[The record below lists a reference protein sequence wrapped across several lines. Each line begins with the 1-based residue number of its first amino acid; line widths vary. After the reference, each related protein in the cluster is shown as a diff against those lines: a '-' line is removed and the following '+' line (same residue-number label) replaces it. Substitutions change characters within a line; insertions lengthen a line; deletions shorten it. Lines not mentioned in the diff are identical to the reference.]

1 MENVALSGQQTAFAV
16 EQPVRWSADNRQ
28 YGSDVIAETIRAL
41 GIEFVALTPGS
52 SFRGLHDSLV
62 NYLGNEE
69 PRLLVCLHEEHAIAI
84 AHGYA
89 KVTGRLM
96 AAAVHANIGL
106 MHASMA
112 IYNAWCDREP
122 MLVIGATGPV
132 DAMRRRPWI
141 DWIHTSR
148 DQGALVRP
156 FLKWDD
162 QPASAGAAREALVRA
177 VGIAE
182 TLPKGPVY
190 INLDSE
196 MQEALLDAPLPD
208 FERPRYRS
216 PVDQGPSLH
225 AVHDV
230 AERLRNAGNV
240 LFLMGRVSRS
250 EADWA
255 NRIELAE
262 RVGARVAT
270 DLKVGAAFPTD
281 HGLHMTTP
289 FKFMNPELAEA
300 IKSADV
306 IVAFEWVDLAG
317 TLSAALGY
325 GKAASA
331 HMVHVSLDHTIH
343 NGWSLDH
350 QALAPVDL
358 HVACAPDLFVKALL
372 QQELPERKQIAAR
385 SEPGFAASAG
395 PQITVSELGRTLRTA
410 VGDRD
415 TCLIRLPLSWD
426 PRSWPFRH
434 PLDYLGSDGGGGLAS
449 GPGMAVGGALAL
461 KGTGRLP
468 VAILGDGDFLMGG
481 TAVWTAVH
489 YDLPLLIVIANNQSY
504 YNDEIH
510 QERVARTRG
519 RPVENRW
526 IGQRLTDPPIDLSA
540 FVESQGATG
549 FGPVTDHA
557 QLENALRQ
565 AIATVEAGGVAVVD
579 VRVAPGYE
587 GGAAANSTNPSSA
600 SKG

>member
-1 MENVALSGQQTAFAV
+1 MENVALSGQQAAIAI
-16 EQPVRWSADNRQ
+16 EQPVRWPADNRR

-41 GIEFVALTPGS
+41 NIEFVALTPGS

-62 NYLGNEE
+62 NHLGNRE
-69 PRLLVCLHEEHAIAI
+69 PQLLVCLHEEHAIAI

-122 MLVIGATGPV
+122 VLVIGATGPV

-177 VGIAE
+177 AGIAE

-190 INLDSE
+190 VNLDSE
-196 MQEALLDAPLPD
+196 MQEAPLDAPLTD
-208 FERPRYRS
+208 FETLRYRS
-216 PVDQGPSLH
+216 PVDHGPSLQ
-225 AVHDV
+225 AVRDT
-230 AERLRNAGNV
+230 AARLRNAKNV
-240 LFLMGRVSRS
+240 LFLMGRFSRS
-250 EADWA
+250 EGDWA

-281 HGLHMTTP
+281 HCLHMATP

-300 IKSADV
+300 IKSAD
-306 IVAFEWVDLAG
+306 IIIAFEWVDLAG

-331 HMVHVSLDHTIH
+331 HVVHASLDHTIH

-358 HVACAPDLFVKALL
+358 HVACAPDLFVEALL
-372 QQELPERKQIAAR
+372 QRELPARKPVPKR
-385 SEPGFAASAG
+385 SEPAFTLSAG
-395 PQITVSELGRTLRTA
+395 PQIGVSELGRTLRAA
-410 VGDRD
+410 VGERD
-415 TCLIRLPLSWD
+415 ACLIRLPLSWD
-426 PRSWPFRH
+426 PQAWAFRH

-468 VAILGDGDFLMGG
+468 IAILGDGDFLMGG

-489 YDLPLLIVIANNQSY
+489 YELPLLIVIANNQSY
-504 YNDEIH
+504 YNDELH
-510 QERVARTRG
+510 QERVARTRA
-519 RPVENRW
+519 RPAENRW
-526 IGQRLTDPPIDLSA
+526 IGQRLADPPIDLSA
-540 FVESQGATG
+540 FAKSQGAKG
-549 FGPVTDHA
+549 FGPVTDRDL
-557 QLENALRQ
+557 LEDVLRQ
-565 AIATVEAGGVAVVD
+565 AIAAVEAGGVAVVD
-579 VRVAPGYE
+579 VHVAPGYE
-587 GGAAANSTNPSSA
+587 GGAAANSTQSSPA
-600 SKG
+600 SKD